1 MTPDRLPRAW
11 EETLSILIEDSENF
25 AITAHNE
32 IALKLAPDSED
43 VMVCH
48 GGQWCVCEVDP
59 ESRLKLL
66 EILQRDNPR
75 VCWVIKCENTK
86 SQIRLTVLL
95 LLYQQIHNWQLDSFS
110 IGVNEG
116 IAEKARSRTFLDNR
130 AASNEEVMQ
139 WFGDALLCKDPL
151 NDQKVRAAISF
162 GRTKHETSSA
172 VAAFTLWGDRF
183 GIDVKM
189 LPSGQL
195 HIESLFKGKARDD
208 RSLALLYASV
218 TFQDVTQASLFR
230 GEAIRKLRDIT
241 SQADSYL
248 EMWRRYNELER
259 DMVLQRAR
267 DRGVFHY
274 DQFRVA
280 NGSFE
285 FQLRHDAE
293 SEAQIEKLA
302 ASERVEFDAS
312 ATPPKVIL
320 DPASDLSINEQLRNL
335 KRVSVGH
342 LVRVDIGK
350 KSIYIESD
358 EPDRIRSLLPPKG
371 YLFVSLGG
379 DSRRLQRRDDAEAR
393 IRSGANPMPQLG
405 LLLEGQPVNVG
416 RFAKRRG
423 ISDKARRM
431 FSNAPTERQIEAL
444 DIALNSPDIALIQGP
459 PGTGK
464 TQVIAALQTRLAQVA
479 DKDSSIAGQI
489 LLTSYQHDAVVQ
501 AASRTEVLGLPA
513 INLSRR
519 NGRLVG
525 DGMEAWK
532 AEIIQ
537 IVRGKLEVE
546 DGSQYRSM
554 TQLRR
559 HLWSHMHDLHTPEKS
574 IQLLDELSSGVGT
587 RLTAA
592 VKARV
597 DARRDELRRI
607 SQLSNDSES
616 DPDIEIVV
624 NAIRGLRTSEIAFSD
639 DGPLKARRVIVRL
652 KDLGVLNEQQI
663 ALLQKASEWDGDS
676 GPPFLEELE
685 SLKIELISRYSGLER
700 QSRVD
705 FHDEVTREILGDALE
720 ELDRSL
726 QDSKLGTSAVLSTYL
741 SELENDEEGLRAALA
756 EYTAVLAASC
766 QQADGADISSAKNES
781 PIFETVIVDEA
792 ARANPLDL
800 LIPMS
805 MAKRRIVLVG
815 DHRQLPQVID
825 EQVQQSL
832 QIDKEN
838 SDLDPLR
845 ESLFER
851 LFRSLKEREKADGV
865 SRTVTLDAQF
875 RMHPILGNFVS
886 QCFYEAY
893 GDPKIRSDHLDLKDF
908 EHKLPGYEGK
918 CAAWLSLSNSKG
930 AETQPDGRSWARV
943 DEAKVVALELKR
955 LAEVSPDFTFGVV
968 SFYGAQ
974 IQEIWRQLVN
984 LDLAVVDRSEYRIV
998 QKLRYAT
1005 DHKGRQAERI
1015 QIGTVDSLQGKE
1027 FDVVLLSLTRSNKHP
1042 VSNSDERVM
1051 RKKYGFL
1058 TLVNRLCVAMS
1069 RQRKLLIVVGDEK
1082 MAEDIPPSLKNL
1094 NPLKVFLEL
1103 TRGIDAKK

>member
-11 EETLSILIEDSENF
+11 EEAFSIRIEDSENF
-25 AITAHNE
+25 TILAHEE

-43 VMVCH
+43 VLVCH
-48 GGQWCVCEVDP
+48 GGQWRACESDP
-59 ESRLKLL
+59 ESRLNLL

-75 VCWVIKCENTK
+75 VCWVIKSDK
-86 SQIRLTVLL
+86 IKDSVRLSVLL
-95 LLYQQIHNWQLDSFS
+95 LLYQQVHNWQLDTFS
-110 IGVNEG
+110 IGVDES

-130 AASNEEVMQ
+130 AASSDAVMQ
-139 WFGDALLCKDPL
+139 WFRDALLCQDPL
-151 NDQKVRAAISF
+151 DDQKVRAAISF
-162 GRTKHETSSA
+162 GRTKPEASSA

-189 LPSGQL
+189 LPSGKL
-195 HIESLFKGKARDD
+195 HIESLFKGKPRDD
-208 RSLALLYASV
+208 RSLALLHASV

-267 DRGVFHY
+267 DRGVFQY
-274 DQFRVA
+274 DKLLVSS
-280 NGSFE
+280 GTFE
-285 FQLRHDAE
+285 FHLRYVAE
-293 SEAQIEKLA
+293 SDTQFQRLA
-302 ASERVEFDAS
+302 ASERVEFDVS
-312 ATPPKVIL
+312 AGPPKVIL
-320 DPASDLSINEQLRNL
+320 DPAPDVSLKEQLKSLQRI
-335 KRVSVGH
+335 SVGH
-342 LVRVDIGK
+342 VVRVDLAK
-350 KSIYIESD
+350 RSIYIESD
-358 EPDRIRSLLPPKG
+358 EPDRIRSLIPSTG

-423 ISDKARRM
+423 ISDKARGM

-444 DIALNSPDIALIQGP
+444 EVALNSPDIALIQGP

-464 TQVIAALQTRLAQVA
+464 TQVIAALQTRLAEVA
-479 DKDSSIAGQI
+479 DKDSSIAGQV

-501 AASRTEVLGLPA
+501 AASRTKVLGLPA

-525 DGMEAWK
+525 DGVDAWK
-532 AEIIQ
+532 AETMQ
-537 IVRGKLEVE
+537 IVRSRLEVE
-546 DGSQYRSM
+546 DGSQYRSL
-554 TQLRR
+554 TQLRM

-574 IQLLDELSSGVGT
+574 IQLLDELETGVGT

-592 VKARV
+592 VKDRV
-597 DARRDELRRI
+597 NARRDELRRI
-607 SQLSNDSES
+607 SQFGKDTEA
-616 DPDIEIVV
+616 DPEIEVVV
-624 NAIRGLRTSEIAFSD
+624 NSIRGLRTTEQAFSD
-639 DGPLKARRVIVRL
+639 DGPLKARRVLVRL
-652 KDLGVLNEQQI
+652 KDRGVLNEQQV
-663 ALLQKASEWDGDS
+663 ALLTQASEWDDDS
-676 GPPFLEELE
+676 GPPFLGELE
-685 SLKIELISRYSGLER
+685 SLKIELINQYSGMQH

-705 FHDEVTREILGDALE
+705 FHDETTREILGVALE

-726 QDSKLGTSAVLSTYL
+726 QDSKVGASAVLSNYL
-741 SELENDEEGLRAALA
+741 SELENDEEALRGALA
-756 EYTAVLAASC
+756 GYVAVLAASC
-766 QQADGADISSAKNES
+766 QQADSADVSAAKNES

-851 LFRSLKEREKADGV
+851 LFRSLKEREKSDGV

-893 GDPKIRSDHLDLKDF
+893 GDPKIRSDHLDPKDF

-918 CAAWLSLSNSKG
+918 CAAWLSLPNGKG
-930 AETQPDGRSWARV
+930 AETQPDGHSWARV
-943 DEAKVVALELKR
+943 EEAKVVAHEIKR

-974 IQEIWRQLVN
+974 VREIWRQLVN
-984 LDLAVVDRSEYRIV
+984 LDLAVLDQNEYRIV

-1005 DHKGRQAERI
+1005 DHKGRQADRI

-1027 FDVVLLSLTRSNKHP
+1027 FDVVLLSLTRSNKHIA
-1042 VSNSDERVM
+1042 SLDERAM

-1058 TLVNRLCVAMS
+1058 TLVNRLCVSMS

-1082 MAEDIPPSLKNL
+1082 MADEIPQSMKNL
-1094 NPLKVFLEL
+1094 LPLKVFLEL
-1103 TRGIDAKK
+1103 SRGRNAKK